1 MRPSQLPRLKW
12 HSVKVKVELV
22 NKDFCRSCE
31 ANFSLGV
38 FVPIQ
43 ESDGVKE
50 MDICLA

>member
-1 MRPSQLPRLKW
+1 MRPSQLPRFKW
-12 HSVKVKVELV
+12 HPVKVELV
-22 NKDFCRSCE
+22 NKDFGRSCE

-50 MDICLA
+50 MDICFA